1 MSLKRKLRQ
10 ISPDWLVNFYHLARG
25 VVAATLYGFPGRK
38 LRVIGITGTNGKTTT
53 AHLITSILQAGGHKV
68 GMATTVD
75 FQIGDRLIDNNLKM
89 TTVSPFLLQKL
100 LSQMVKVGCEDAVIE
115 VTSIGLDQHRL
126 WGIPFQVAVFTNLT
140 HDHLDYHQ
148 TMEKY
153 RQTKEQLFAHR
164 PALSVINIDDPAA
177 EHFLKHSANRTVT
190 YSLKSNA
197 DLVGKKIYQR
207 AGGTDFVLLARGH
220 QASISIPMPGE
231 FNVANALAA
240 AGVGLGLGISLE
252 EVVEGLRIANPVPG
266 RMEVIDCGQAFT
278 AIVDYA
284 HTPDALQKVYET
296 IKPAVHGKMISVLGA
311 TGQRDKTKRPILGA
325 LAGRYADYVI
335 VTNEDPYNEDPN
347 TIIDEVAAG
356 VPRGRPLRGRYKV
369 KKAGEEE
376 GDLSFKYKD
385 NGEDIWWWRV
395 PDRKVAIAKACQ
407 MARPQDVVLVTGKGA
422 EKVMAVACPEQGRG
436 SYKLVP
442 FSDRAVL
449 EELLQKYQVN

>member
-1 MSLKRKLRQ
+1 MSLKKKIRE

-53 AHLITSILQAGGHKV
+53 AHLIASVLQSGGRKV
-68 GMATTVD
+68 GMCTTVD
-75 FQIGDRLIDNNLKM
+75 FQIGEKVIENNLKM

-100 LSQMVKVGCEDAVIE
+100 LSQMVRAGCQDAVIE

-153 RQTKEQLFAHR
+153 RQAKEELFSHR

-240 AGVGLGLGISLE
+240 AGVGLGLGLSLE
-252 EVVEGLRIANPVPG
+252 EVVEGLRVVQPVPG

-325 LAGRYADYVI
+325 LAGQFADYVI
-335 VTNEDPYNEDPN
+335 VTNEDPYDEDPN

-369 KKAGEEE
+369 KKASEEE

-395 PDRKVAIAKACQ
+395 PDRKEAIAKALT

-422 EKVMAVACPEQGRG
+422 EKVMAVGD
-436 SYKLVP
+436 KLVP
-442 FSDRAVL
+442 FSDRQVL
-449 EELLQKYQVN
+449 EELLQKYRV

>member
-1 MSLKRKLRQ
+1 MSIKRQLRQ
-10 ISPDWLVNFYHLARG
+10 FSPEWLVNFYHLFQG
-25 VVAATLYGFPGRK
+25 VIAATIYGFPAKK
-38 LRVIGITGTNGKTTT
+38 LRVIGVTGTNGKTTT
-53 AHLITSILQAGGHKV
+53 CHLITSILQTSGRKV

-75 FQIGDRLIDNNLKM
+75 FQIGDKLVENNLKM

-100 LSQMVKVGCEDAVIE
+100 LSQMVAADCQDAVLE

-148 TMEKY
+148 TMEQY
-153 RQTKEQLFAHR
+153 RQAKEELFAHR
-164 PALSVINIDDPAA
+164 PQLSVINIDDPAA
-177 EHFLKHSANRTVT
+177 EHFLKHTANRTVT
-190 YSLKSNA
+190 YSLKVNA
-197 DLVGKKIYQR
+197 DLVGKKIYAR
-207 AGGTDFVLLARGH
+207 AGGTDFVMLARGR
-220 QASISIPMPGE
+220 QASISVPLPGE
-231 FNVANALAA
+231 FNVYNALAA
-240 AGVGLGLGISLE
+240 VGVGLGLGLSLE
-252 EVVEGLRIANPVPG
+252 EVIEGLRVAKPVPG
-266 RMEVIDCGQAFT
+266 RMEVIDHGQAFT

-296 IKPAVHGKMISVLGA
+296 IKPAVHGKLISVLGA
-311 TGQRDKTKRPILGA
+311 TGERDKTKRPILGA

-335 VTNEDPYNEDPN
+335 VTNEDPYREDPN

-356 VPRGRPLRGRYKV
+356 VPRGRPKHGRYKI

-395 PDRKVAIAKACQ
+395 PDRKEAIAKALS

-422 EKVMAVACPEQGRG
+422 EKVMAVGD
-436 SYKLVP
+436 KLIP
-442 FSDRAVL
+442 FSDRKVL
-449 EELLQKYQVN
+449 EDLLVKYQVR

>member
-1 MSLKRKLRQ
+1 MTSIKRTIRQ
-10 ISPDWLVNFYHLARG
+10 HTPDWLINLYHLSRG
-25 VVAATLYGFPGRK
+25 VLAAVIYGFPAKK
-38 LRVIGITGTNGKTTT
+38 LRVIGVTGTNGKTTT
-53 AHLITSILQAGGHKV
+53 AHLITSILQTFGRKV
-68 GMATTVD
+68 GMCTTVD
-75 FQIGDRLIDNNLKM
+75 WQIGDKLVENNIKM

-100 LSQMVKVGCEDAVIE
+100 LSQMVKAGCDDVVIE

-153 RQTKEQLFAHR
+153 RQAKEELFAHR
-164 PALSVINIDDPAA
+164 PRLSVVNIDDPSS
-177 EHFLKHSANRTVT
+177 EHFLAHSANRTVT
-190 YSLKSNA
+190 YSLKGSA

-207 AGGTDFVLLARGH
+207 SGGTDFVLLSRGR
-220 QASISIPMPGE
+220 QASISIPLPGE
-231 FNVANALAA
+231 FNVSNALAA
-240 AGVGLGLGISLE
+240 ASVGLGLDLSLE
-252 EVVEGLRIANPVPG
+252 TVVEGLRVAKPVPG
-266 RMEVIDCGQAFT
+266 RMEVIDRGQAFT

-296 IKPAVHGKMISVLGA
+296 IKPAVHGKLISVLGA
-311 TGQRDKTKRPILGA
+311 TGDRDKTKRPILGA

-335 VTNEDPYNEDPN
+335 VTNEDPYHEDPN

-356 VPRGRPLRGRYKV
+356 VPRGRPLRGRYKI
-369 KKAGEEE
+369 KKAGDDE

-395 PDRKVAIAKACQ
+395 PDRKEAIQRACQ

-422 EKVMAVACPEQGRG
+422 EKVMALGD
-436 SYKLVP
+436 KLVP

-449 EELLQKYQVN
+449 EELLEKYRI